1 MLKKVIKICFVICI
15 LIANFYIPEF
25 KIQAKTLGDLKDEL
39 AKFEEDYENNKLE
52 QELTQEEIKSIEN
65 KITRITD
72 NIVRLG
78 EEISDLNREIEKL
91 NEDIEEK
98 KAEIE
103 SILSFVQISSGE
115 SAYLEYAFGA
125 QDFTDF
131 IYRVAVSEQLTSYND
146 ELVEQYKKNIE
157 DNEKKKE
164 ELNEKKKDLARQQAS
179 LKVELDKVKASLQE
193 LDKFSLSIEEQI
205 EAKKSEIKIYED
217 KGCKDNEDIKTCG
230 MAMLPPDT
238 SFYRPLTSGYLTG
251 WFGKRDCTDP
261 RVSCYH
267 HGLDMSADGG
277 NYGEVPVYSSAN
289 GIVVYIATPS
299 YNSSTGRYNTKC
311 GGKQVFI
318 QHNIN
323 GVIYT
328 TGYLH
333 LRSINVEEGQVVTKE
348 TKIGVMGGNP
358 NIEYWDNCSTGAHL
372 HLEVSTGTFNEGN
385 YYANRLPANAYVNFP
400 KSLWE
405 DWYDRKVKY

>member
-1 MLKKVIKICFVICI
+1 MLKKIINVCFIVCL

-25 KIQAKTLGDLKDEL
+25 KIEAKTLGDLKKEL
-39 AKFEEDYENNKLE
+39 AKFEEDYKNNQL
-52 QELTQEEIKSIEN
+52 QQDLTQDEIKDIEL
-65 KITRITD
+65 KITRMTD
-72 NIVRLG
+72 NIIKLG
-78 EEISDLNREIEKL
+78 EEISDLNDEIEKL

-98 KAEIE
+98 KSEIE
-103 SILSFVQISSGE
+103 SILSFVQVSSGE

-125 QDFTDF
+125 KDFTDF

-146 ELVEQYKKNIE
+146 DLVEQYKKNIE
-157 DNEKKKE
+157 DNEIKKE
-164 ELNEKKKDLARQQAS
+164 QLNQKKNDLAKQQSS
-179 LKVELDKVKASLQE
+179 LKVELDKLRKSLKD

-238 SFYRPLTSGYLTG
+238 SFYRPLINGYLTG
-251 WFGKRDCTDP
+251 WFGKRNCTDP

-267 HGLDMSADGG
+267 YGLDMSAGYG
-277 NYGEVPVYSSAN
+277 NIPVYPIAN

-299 YNSSTGRYNTKC
+299 YNPSTGRYNTKC
-311 GGKQVFI
+311 GGRQVYI

-328 TGYLH
+328 SGYVH
-333 LRSINVEEGQVVTKE
+333 LRAINVEKGQVVTKE
-348 TKIGVMGGNP
+348 TQIGIMGGDP
-358 NIEYWDNCSTGAHL
+358 SIEYWDNCSTGAHL
-372 HLEVSTGTFNEGN
+372 HLELSTGTFNEGN
-385 YYANRLPANAYVNFP
+385 YYANRLAPQSYVNFP
-400 KSLWE
+400 KSLY
-405 DWYDRKVKY
+405 DSWYDKKVKY

>member
-1 MLKKVIKICFVICI
+1 MLKKIINICLIVCL

-25 KIQAKTLGDLKDEL
+25 KVRAKTLGDLKKEL
-39 AKFEEDYENNKLE
+39 AQFEEDYKNNQLQ
-52 QELTQEEIKSIEN
+52 QELTQEEILNIES
-65 KITRITD
+65 KITNITD
-72 NIVRLG
+72 NIIKLG
-78 EEISDLNREIEKL
+78 KEIANLNSEIDKL
-91 NEDIEEK
+91 NEEIEQK
-98 KAEIE
+98 KSEIE

-125 QDFTDF
+125 KDFTDF

-164 ELNEKKKDLARQQAS
+164 ELNTKKKDLAKQQSS
-179 LKVELDKVKASLQE
+179 LRVELDKVKESLQE
-193 LDKFSLSIEEQI
+193 LDEFSLSIDEQI

-238 SFYRPLTSGYLTG
+238 SFYRPLVSGWLTG
-251 WFGKRDCTDP
+251 WFGQRDCSDP
-261 RVSCYH
+261 RISCYH
-267 HGLDMSADGG
+267 HGLDMTASGSSYG
-277 NYGEVPVYSSAN
+277 NVPVYSAAN
-289 GIVVYIATPS
+289 GVVVYIATPT

-333 LRSINVEEGQVVTKE
+333 LRSINVEKGQVVTKE
-348 TKIGVMGGNP
+348 TQIGVMGGNP

-372 HLEVSTGTFNEGN
+372 HFEISTGTFNEGN
-385 YYANRLPANAYVNFP
+385 YYANRLPANTYVNFP
-400 KSLWE
+400 KSLLK
-405 DWYDRKVKY
+405 DWYDRKVKF